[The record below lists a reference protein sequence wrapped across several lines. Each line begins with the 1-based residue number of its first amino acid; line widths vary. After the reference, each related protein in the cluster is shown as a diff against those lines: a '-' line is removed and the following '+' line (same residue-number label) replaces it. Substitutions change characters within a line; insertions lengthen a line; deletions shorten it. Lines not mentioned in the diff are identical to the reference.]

1 MKMEIIRLDGSKMT
15 DRKAT
20 HAYLKR
26 KLHLPEYYGNN
37 LDALWDC
44 LTTDF
49 SGKMI
54 ILHDPQTVK
63 NQLGDYG
70 YSLVSLFKEVAA
82 INSAIRLILVYPLQ
96 S

>member
-1 MKMEIIRLDGSKMT
+1 MEIIRLEGREMT

-20 HAYLKR
+20 HAYLKK

-44 LTTDF
+44 LTTEF
-49 SGKMI
+49 SGTMI
-54 ILHDPQTVK
+54 VLNDPQAVQ

-70 YSLVSLFKEVAA
+70 YSLICLFKEVAA
-82 INSAIRLILVYPLQ
+82 ANQAIRVILAYPLR

>member
-1 MKMEIIRLDGSKMT
+1 MNTIRLNGSRML
-15 DRKAT
+15 DRETT

-26 KLHLPEYYGNN
+26 KLNLPDYYGNN

-54 ILHDPQTVK
+54 ILNDPQTVK
-63 NQLGDYG
+63 SQFGDYG

-82 INSAIRLILVYPLQ
+82 TNSAIRLILAYPLR

>member
-1 MKMEIIRLDGSKMT
+1 MKMEIIRLESKEMT
-15 DRKAT
+15 GRKAS
-20 HAYLKR
+20 HDYMNK

-44 LTTDF
+44 MTTDY
-49 SGKMI
+49 SGKII
-54 ILHDPQTVK
+54 ILHDPQMVH

-70 YSLVSLFKEVAA
+70 DSLVSLLKEVAA
-82 INSAIRLILVYPLQ
+82 TNSAIRLILAYPLR

>member
-1 MKMEIIRLDGSKMT
+1 MEIIRLEAGKMT

-20 HAYLKR
+20 HAYLKK

-44 LTTDF
+44 LRTDF

-54 ILHDPQTVK
+54 ILEDPQTVQ

-70 YSLVSLFKEVAA
+70 NSLVRLFKEVATA
-82 INSAIRLILVYPLQ
+82 NSDIRFILAYPLQ

>member
-1 MKMEIIRLDGSKMT
+1 MEIIRLDGRKMT
-15 DRKAT
+15 DRKAM

-26 KLHLPEYYGNN
+26 ELDLPEYYGNN

-54 ILHDPQTVK
+54 ILQNPQMVQ

-70 YSLVSLFKEVAA
+70 DSLVSLLKEVAVA
-82 INSAIRLILVYPLQ
+82 NSAIRLILAYPLH

>member
-1 MKMEIIRLDGSKMT
+1 MEIIRLEGGKMT
-15 DRKAT
+15 DRKTT

-26 KLHLPEYYGNN
+26 KLHLPGYYGNN

-49 SGKMI
+49 SEKMI
-54 ILHDPQTVK
+54 ILNDPQTVQ

-70 YSLVSLFKEVAA
+70 YSLIRLFKEVAA
-82 INSAIRLILVYPLQ
+82 ANSAIRVILAYPLR

>member
-1 MKMEIIRLDGSKMT
+1 MEIIRLDSGKMT

-49 SGKMI
+49 SEKMI
-54 ILHDPQTVK
+54 ILNDPQTVK

-70 YSLVSLFKEVAA
+70 YSLVGLFKEVAA
-82 INSAIRLILVYPLQ
+82 VNSATRLILAYPLQ

>member
-1 MKMEIIRLDGSKMT
+1 MKMEIIRLEGRKMT
-15 DRKAT
+15 NRKAT

-26 KLHLPEYYGNN
+26 ELHLPEYYGNN

-54 ILHDPQTVK
+54 ILQNPQTVK

-70 YSLVSLFKEVAA
+70 DSLVRLFKEVAA
-82 INSAIRLILVYPLQ
+82 ANPAICLILAYPLR

>member
-1 MKMEIIRLDGSKMT
+1 MEIIRLEGREMT
-15 DRKAT
+15 GRKAT
-20 HAYLKR
+20 HAYLKQN
-26 KLHLPEYYGNN
+26 LHLPEYYVNN

-54 ILHDPQTVK
+54 ILNDPQMVH

-70 YSLVSLFKEVAA
+70 DSLVSLLKEVAA
-82 INSAIRLILVYPLQ
+82 TNSAIRLILAYPLR

>member
-1 MKMEIIRLDGSKMT
+1 MKVEIIRLEGGEMT
-15 DRKAT
+15 DRKAM
-20 HAYLKR
+20 HAYLKK

-37 LDALWDC
+37 LDALWDY

-54 ILHDPQTVK
+54 ILQNPQMVQ

-70 YSLVSLFKEVAA
+70 DSLVRLFKEVAA
-82 INSAIRLILVYPLQ
+82 ANSAIRLILAYPFQ
-96 S
+96 N

>member
-1 MKMEIIRLDGSKMT
+1 MEIIRLDGSKMT

-54 ILHDPQTVK
+54 ILHGPQIVQK
-63 NQLGDYG
+63 QLGDYG
-70 YSLVSLFKEVAA
+70 DSLVRLFKEAA
-82 INSAIRLILVYPLQ
+82 AANSAIRLILAYPL
-96 S
+96 

>member
-1 MKMEIIRLDGSKMT
+1 MEIIRLDGGKMT
-15 DRKAT
+15 DRKTT

-26 KLHLPEYYGNN
+26 KLHFPEYYGNN

-49 SGKMI
+49 SEKMI
-54 ILHDPQTVK
+54 ILNDPQTVK

-70 YSLVSLFKEVAA
+70 YSLVGLFKEIAA
-82 INSAIRLILVYPLQ
+82 VNSSIRLILAYPLR

>member
-1 MKMEIIRLDGSKMT
+1 MKMEIIRLEGREMT

-26 KLHLPEYYGNN
+26 KLHLPGYYGNN

-54 ILHDPQTVK
+54 ILNDPQTVQ

-70 YSLVSLFKEVAA
+70 DSLVRLLKEVAA
-82 INSAIRLILVYPLQ
+82 ANSAIRLILAYQL
-96 S
+96 

>member
-1 MKMEIIRLDGSKMT
+1 MEIIRLEGGEMT

-20 HAYLKR
+20 HAYLKM

-54 ILHDPQTVK
+54 ILQNPQWVQ

-70 YSLVSLFKEVAA
+70 DALVRLFKEVAA
-82 INSAIRLILVYPLQ
+82 ANSAIRLVLAYPL
-96 S
+96 

>member
-1 MKMEIIRLDGSKMT
+1 MKMETIRLNGKKMT
-15 DRKAT
+15 DRKAA
-20 HAYLKR
+20 HAYLK
-26 KLHLPEYYGNN
+26 KKVHLPEYYGNN

-44 LTTDF
+44 LTTDY

-54 ILHDPQTVK
+54 ILHDPQMVH

-70 YSLVSLFKEVAA
+70 DSLVSLLKEVAA
-82 INSAIRLILVYPLQ
+82 TNSAIRLILAYPLR

>member
-1 MKMEIIRLDGSKMT
+1 MKMEIIRLEGREMT
-15 DRKAT
+15 DRKET
-20 HAYLKR
+20 HAYLKK

-54 ILHDPQTVK
+54 ILNNPILVQK
-63 NQLGDYG
+63 QLGDYG
-70 YSLVSLFKEVAA
+70 ESLLRLFKEGAA
-82 INSAIRLILVYPLQ
+82 ANSAIRLILAYPFH

>member
-1 MKMEIIRLDGSKMT
+1 MEIIRLEGREMT

-26 KLHLPEYYGNN
+26 KLHLPGYYGNN

-54 ILHDPQTVK
+54 ILNDPQMVH

-70 YSLVSLFKEVAA
+70 DSLVSLLKEVAA
-82 INSAIRLILVYPLQ
+82 TNSAIRLILAYPLR

>member
-1 MKMEIIRLDGSKMT
+1 LKMEIIRLEGSEMT

-20 HAYLKR
+20 HAYLKK
-26 KLHLPEYYGNN
+26 KLYLPEYYGNN

-54 ILHDPQTVK
+54 ILHDPKAVQIK
-63 NQLGDYG
+63 LGGYG
-70 YSLVSLFKEVAA
+70 DSLMGLFREAA
-82 INSAIRLILVYPLQ
+82 AANSAIRLILAYPLQ

>member
-1 MKMEIIRLDGSKMT
+1 MNMEIIRLDGSKMT

-63 NQLGDYG
+63 NQLGDCG
-70 YSLVSLFKEVAA
+70 YSLLSLSKEVAA

>member
-1 MKMEIIRLDGSKMT
+1 METIRLNGKKMT
-15 DRKAT
+15 DRKAA
-20 HAYLKR
+20 HAYLKK

-37 LDALWDC
+37 LHALGDC

>member
-1 MKMEIIRLDGSKMT
+1 MEIISLDGWKMT
-15 DRKAT
+15 DRKAM

-26 KLHLPEYYGNN
+26 ELHLPEYYGNN

-54 ILHDPQTVK
+54 ILRDPQTVQ
-63 NQLGDYG
+63 NQLGGYG
-70 YSLVSLFKEVAA
+70 ESLLRLFREAA
-82 INSAIRLILVYPLQ
+82 AANPAIRLILTYPLP

>member
-1 MKMEIIRLDGSKMT
+1 MEIIRLEGGRMT
-15 DRKAT
+15 DRIAT
-20 HAYLKR
+20 HAYLKG

-54 ILHDPQTVK
+54 ILQNPQTVK

-70 YSLVSLFKEVAA
+70 DSLVRLFQEVAA
-82 INSAIRLILVYPLQ
+82 VNSAIHLILDYPL
-96 S
+96 

>member
-1 MKMEIIRLDGSKMT
+1 MEIIRLDGGKMT
-15 DRKAT
+15 DRKKKKKKM
-20 HAYLKR
+20 KR
-26 KLHLPEYYGNN
+26 KLHYPEYYGNN

-54 ILHDPQTVK
+54 ILHDPQAVQIK
-63 NQLGDYG
+63 LGGYG
-70 YSLVSLFKEVAA
+70 DSLMGLFREAA
-82 INSAIRLILVYPLQ
+82 AANSAIRLILAYPLR

>member
-1 MKMEIIRLDGSKMT
+1 MEIIRLEAGEMT

-20 HAYLKR
+20 HAYLKK

-54 ILHDPQTVK
+54 ILEDPQTVQ

-70 YSLVSLFKEVAA
+70 NSLVRLFKEVAA
-82 INSAIRLILVYPLQ
+82 TNFAIRLIMVYPLQ

>member
-1 MKMEIIRLDGSKMT
+1 MKMEIIRLDGRKMT

-54 ILHDPQTVK
+54 ILNDPQTVK
-63 NQLGDYG
+63 SQLGGYG
-70 YSLVSLFKEVAA
+70 ESLLRLFRESAA
-82 INSAIRLILVYPLQ
+82 ANSAIRLILAYPLP